1 MVRRRRVASWRLNV
15 AWYHDGYGWKGRGES
30 ESRFIEK
37 GFLAMDALS
46 GMRNDRIPTPCP
58 LDRTSSTVD
67 RAATGDHPA
76 IHALLLAVYQTP
88 SWEEFQVSLDT
99 PGYDPSDRLVI
110 RRKGR
115 VVAHLRLVP
124 GEIQVGPTSVPACG
138 IEWLATLPEFRLQ
151 GFARSLMVAAEQEMR
166 RRGFVLA
173 TLRTRPAE
181 SIEHLGWSL
190 CDSTSY
196 SRANARDIL
205 AHLASHDTLS
215 EQVVARVWR
224 HVELDAIRHI
234 YHENAVRGCGMRCR
248 NEAYWQWMISR
259 KAHDQIVVAIDRRPQ
274 TRSRMPDRPEVI
286 VGYGVLRRERIVE
299 WMVPPEDD
307 QAAAVL
313 LAWSCREAIDG
324 GIPTIFLHAPDEDP
338 RHAWL
343 IEAGGTRHAMR
354 GSDRTRLA
362 VKILAPRPL
371 VRGLGTLLIERA
383 RQAALRRPLTIR
395 FQVDDRP
402 YCLNITN
409 EQVDLLP
416 SENGRYDVACDAS
429 QFACLLLRGFDVASS
444 VGRRPLR
451 VANRSMVRRLQ
462 LLFPRTSFWQSPWD
476 DLPI

>member
-1 MVRRRRVASWRLNV
+1 
-15 AWYHDGYGWKGRGES
+15 
-30 ESRFIEK
+30 
-37 GFLAMDALS
+37 MDALS
-46 GMRNDRIPTPCP
+46 GMRNDRIPTPCA
-58 LDRTSSTVD
+58 LDHTSSTVD

-76 IHALLLAVYQTP
+76 VHALLLAVYQTP
-88 SWEEFQVSLDT
+88 SWEEFQVSLDA

-110 RRKGR
+110 RRDGR

-124 GEIQVGPTSVPACG
+124 GEIQVGGNSVPACG

-151 GFARSLMVAAEQEMR
+151 GFARSLMVAAGQEMR

-181 SIEHLGWSL
+181 PIERFGWSL
-190 CDSTSY
+190 CDSASY

-205 AHLASHDTLS
+205 AYLASHETLS

-234 YHENAVRGCGMRCR
+234 YHENAVRSCGMRCR

-259 KAHDQIVVAIDRRPQ
+259 KAHDQIVVAIDRRPH
-274 TRSRMPDRPEVI
+274 TRSRRPEVI

-299 WMVPPEDD
+299 WMIRPGDD

-343 IEAGGTRHAMR
+343 VEAGGTHHPMR

-362 VKILAPRPL
+362 VKILDPGPL
-371 VRGLGTLLIERA
+371 VRGLGDLLIERT
-383 RQAALRRPLTIR
+383 RQASLRRPLAIR
-395 FQVDDRP
+395 FQVGDRS
-402 YCLNITN
+402 YCLNITT
-409 EQVDLLP
+409 EQVDLSP
-416 SENGRYDVACDAS
+416 CENGRCDVTCDAS
-429 QFACLLLRGFDVASS
+429 Q
-444 VGRRPLR
+444 
-451 VANRSMVRRLQ
+451 
-462 LLFPRTSFWQSPWD
+462 
-476 DLPI
+476 